1 MTATI
6 FRKIKQNGRKRTVP
20 IGGGRKASRVRQ
32 LTAREIEDLTGVGI
46 KHPGTLRRHGYFM
59 ASPDSIRHKALDS
72 AVREYGKKEV
82 LRKLAEIYRL
92 DYSRP
97 RLKGIAESDIRYV
110 SGGVKNDRFQN

>member
-1 MTATI
+1 MTEI
-6 FRKIKQNGRKRTVP
+6 KFRKIKKNGRKRTVP
-20 IGGGRKASRVRQ
+20 IFVGRKAPRERQ

-46 KHPGTLRRHGYFM
+46 KHPGTLRKHGYFM

-72 AVREYGKKEV
+72 AVKAYGKKEV

-110 SGGVKNDRFQN
+110 SGGVKND

>member
-1 MTATI
+1 MTEI
-6 FRKIKQNGRKRTVP
+6 KFRKIKKNGRKRTVP
-20 IGGGRKASRVRQ
+20 IFVGRKAPRERQ

-46 KHPGTLRRHGYFM
+46 KHPGT
-59 ASPDSIRHKALDS
+59 
-72 AVREYGKKEV
+72 

-110 SGGVKNDRFQN
+110 SGGVKND